1 MNLPNKLTLTRII
14 LTPFFVLA
22 ILLDFPFHYLAALV
36 IFSIASITDMIDGK
50 IARSKNLVTNF
61 GKFCDPLADK
71 ILVLSALLCFVQ
83 NNLCNCIIVIIV
95 IFREFAV
102 SSIRLLAAA
111 EGKVVAANIW
121 GKVKTVTQ
129 IVAIILIFVLQFVL
143 ELMTMGIIPI
153 SLEGIEVSRT
163 IFYLIGDISLWIST
177 LFCIISGIIYFIDNK
192 EFFSEK

>member
-83 NNLCNCIIVIIV
+83 NNLCSCIIVIIV

-153 SLEGIEVSRT
+153 SLEEIEVSRT

>member
-83 NNLCNCIIVIIV
+83 NNLCSCIIVIIV